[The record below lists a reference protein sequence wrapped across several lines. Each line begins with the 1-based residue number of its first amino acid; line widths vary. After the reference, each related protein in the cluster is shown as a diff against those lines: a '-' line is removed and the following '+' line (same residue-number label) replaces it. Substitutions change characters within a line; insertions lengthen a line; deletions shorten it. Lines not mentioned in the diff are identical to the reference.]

1 LEAFLGKVERS
12 HRVDE
17 QEFYQLLDKDGI
29 GDDIR
34 LFNDKLPEPSM
45 GRRLTSGSWP
55 EKPLPGCHR
64 SPETLQ
70 DWNGGQ
76 GWN

>member
-1 LEAFLGKVERS
+1 MNKNELNRLVTWRLKLLRQA
-12 HRVDE
+12 DE
-17 QEFYQLLDKDGI
+17 MPRGVAQTIII
-29 GDDIR
+29 G
-34 LFNDKLPEPSM
+34 LTEPSM

-70 DWNGGQ
+70 
-76 GWN
+76 